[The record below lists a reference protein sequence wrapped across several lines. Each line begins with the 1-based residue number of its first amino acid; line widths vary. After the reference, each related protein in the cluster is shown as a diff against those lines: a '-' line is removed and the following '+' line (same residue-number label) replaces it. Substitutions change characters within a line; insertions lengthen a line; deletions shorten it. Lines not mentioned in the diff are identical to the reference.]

1 MTEETAKEKINQLT
15 AYAEARLS
23 MEKADR
29 NYILNTLLDMF
40 GLTSPAK
47 ETVPFDFDDIQTE
60 VIDKLVAFAVE
71 KNITTEDEKL
81 LFETKMMGVLTPA
94 PSAINRKFE
103 EIKAADGVEAA
114 TNWLFELSKA
124 NDYLRMCDINKNIK
138 WSHSGTYG
146 DIEITINLSKP
157 EKDPKQIALAKL
169 QPKSGYPA
177 CMLCPEN
184 LGFAG
189 NLNHPARQTLR
200 YVPITLTGEP
210 WFLQFSP
217 YQYYDRHVIAFSEEH
232 RPMTVSSS
240 SLKRL
245 LEFTDVF
252 PHYFIGSNAALP
264 IVGGSILT
272 HDHYQGGSKV
282 LPMFKAN
289 ARSCFSSKEFPDVKI
304 EIVNWYNSVVRISGK
319 SEENVHKMSSE
330 VLSAWKGWTD
340 ESVEII
346 SHTTEEHN
354 AVTPI
359 ARNENGVY
367 IMDMIL
373 RNNRTD
379 ERRPFGIFHP
389 EERLHNIKKEGIGI
403 IEVMGLFI
411 LPGRLKAEL
420 KEVEKFLTGEKT
432 LSCPDLTDET
442 KPVFKHA
449 NMIRELVSEHGDK
462 NTKEEAEKKVT
473 DKINNIC
480 EQILGYTAVFKNNEQ
495 GQNAFEKFMKDGLGL
510 KKS

>member
-1 MTEETAKEKINQLT
+1 MTEETAKETLNKLIR
-15 AYAEARLS
+15 YAEDKLYLQKEDRYYVFNSLLNLFNFS
-23 MEKADR
+23 SPSEKDG
-29 NYILNTLLDMF
+29 YFSD
-40 GLTSPAK
+40 
-47 ETVPFDFDDIQTE
+47 VQTE
-60 VIDKLVAFAVE
+60 IIDPLVNYAIE
-71 KNITTEDEKL
+71 KNITTEEEKL
-81 LFETKMMGVLTPA
+81 LFETKMMGLLTPM
-94 PSAINRKFE
+94 PSAVTKTFE
-103 EIKAADGVEAA
+103 SIKKSEGAEAA
-114 TNWLFELSKA
+114 TNWLFELSKS
-124 NDYLRMCDINKNIK
+124 NNYLRMCDINKNIK
-138 WSHSGTYG
+138 WNHKGSFG

-177 CMLCPEN
+177 CMLCPSN

-189 NLNHPARQTLR
+189 NMNHPARQTLR
-200 YVPITLTGEP
+200 FIPITLTNEQ
-210 WFLQFSP
+210 WYLQFSP
-217 YQYYDRHVIAFSEEH
+217 YQYYEKHIIALSEEH
-232 RPMTVSSS
+232 RPMTVSDI

-245 LEFTDVF
+245 LEFTDIF

-282 LPMFKAN
+282 LPMFKSE
-289 ARSCFSSKEFPDVKI
+289 ARKSYVSKEFPEIKI
-304 EIVNWYNSVVRISGK
+304 EIVNWYNSVIRISGK
-319 SEENVHKMSSE
+319 SKDNVHKMSTK
-330 VLSAWKGWTD
+330 VLSEWKEWTD

-367 IMDMIL
+367 IIDMIL

-379 ERRPFGIFHP
+379 EKRPFGIFHP

-432 LSCPDLTDET
+432 TEDKALTDC
-442 KPVFKHA
+442 KNPIYKHRE
-449 NMIRELVSEHGDK
+449 MIKELIKDFGTQNSED
-462 NTKEEAEKKVT
+462 EAERKVT
-473 DKINNIC
+473 EKINNIC
-480 EQILGYTAVFKNNEQ
+480 EQILEYTAVFKNNKK
-495 GQNAFEKFMKDGLGL
+495 GQNAFERFMTDGLNL
-510 KKS
+510 IKM